1 MANDTIGERLLN
13 VLRIAKGMSF
23 TFKTMF
29 EKPITVQYPEEKR
42 PVFPRFR
49 GKHVLERY
57 DNGLEKCIGCELCAG
72 ACPAECILVEGADNT
87 DTERYSPGE
96 RYARRYE
103 INMVRCIFCGL
114 CEEACPTGAIVL
126 KHDYELADYNVKSMV
141 YTKEMLL
148 VPYVLPD
155 GTITTESGTVAERV
169 AAMMDRADS
178 ELTRAEDAVGAGTRG

>member
-1 MANDTIGERLLN
+1 MASETIGERIAN
-13 VLRIAKGMSF
+13 VLRIAQGMSV
-23 TFKTMF
+23 TLRTMF
-29 EKPITVQYPEEKR
+29 QKPVTVQYPEEKR
-42 PVFPRFR
+42 AVFPRFR

-87 DTERYSPGE
+87 DLERYSPGE

-126 KHDYELADYNVKSMV
+126 KHDYELADYNVESMI

-148 VPYVLPD
+148 VPYVMPD
-155 GTITTESGTVAERV
+155 GTVTTEPGTVAARV
-169 AAMMDRADS
+169 AAVQDRAD
-178 ELTRAEDAVGAGTRG
+178 AEMARTEDMAGATA

>member
-1 MANDTIGERLLN
+1 MANDTFGERIVN
-13 VLRIAKGMSF
+13 MLRIAKGMSI
-23 TFKTMF
+23 TGRTMF
-29 EKPITVQYPEEKR
+29 QKPLTVQYPEEKR
-42 PVFPRFR
+42 AVFPRFR

-87 DTERYSPGE
+87 DVQRYSPGE
-96 RYARRYE
+96 RFARRYE
-103 INMVRCIFCGL
+103 INMVRCIFCGM

-126 KHDYELADYNVKSMV
+126 KHDYELADYDVKSMI

-155 GTITTESGTVAERV
+155 GTVTTEGGTVAARV
-169 AAMMDRADS
+169 AAMQDQADTD
-178 ELTRAEDAVGAGTRG
+178 LTRTEEAVTAGA